1 MSQQAINEQLT
12 LLIGLKLLNLM
23 TDSIS
28 FDGRDDKLIVPRLEA
43 KLEIELPIGSS
54 EYANSLAANLIYT
67 YLKGEK

>member
-54 EYANSLAANLIYT
+54 
-67 YLKGEK
+67 